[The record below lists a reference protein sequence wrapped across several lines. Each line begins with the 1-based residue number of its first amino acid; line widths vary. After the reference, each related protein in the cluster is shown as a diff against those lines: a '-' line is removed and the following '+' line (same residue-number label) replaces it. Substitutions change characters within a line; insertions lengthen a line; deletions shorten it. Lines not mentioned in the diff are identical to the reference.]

1 LETKQPPNKA
11 KKSNSSLS
19 SDSLANGSSSK
30 TKTAPTALVID
41 DDIVIRQ
48 YLRLSLKARGW
59 EVDEGENAAEG
70 LKKVRELHPQ
80 LVTLDLIMPNN
91 TGLDSLHLAR
101 MLNDEAP
108 EITLLI
114 LSSAGSN
121 LDVKEFADKHELEL
135 FDKATANNA
144 YANFFSRID
153 NLFRELS
160 DPMLGLPAGHT
171 SI

>member
-1 LETKQPPNKA
+1 VESNHPPNQPDRV
-11 KKSNSSLS
+11 NS
-19 SDSLANGSSSK
+19 SDSTATDPRAK
-30 TKTAPTALVID
+30 TTVAPTALVID

-48 YLRLSLKARGW
+48 FIRFTLETAGW
-59 EVDEGENAAEG
+59 KVDEAENAAEG

-91 TGLDSLHLAR
+91 TGLDALHLAR
-101 MLNDEAP
+101 LINDEAP

-121 LDVKEFADKHELEL
+121 QDVKEFADKYELEL
-135 FDKATANNA
+135 FDKANSTTVNGH
-144 YANFFSRID
+144 FFSRID

-160 DPMLGLPAGHT
+160 DPMLGLPAGQP

>member
-1 LETKQPPNKA
+1 LETNRPPNQPGPVKGSDPSAIDPRAKA
-11 KKSNSSLS
+11 
-19 SDSLANGSSSK
+19 
-30 TKTAPTALVID
+30 TVAPTALVID

-48 YLRLSLKARGW
+48 FIRFTLETAGW
-59 EVDEGENAAEG
+59 TVNEAENAAEG

-91 TGLDSLHLAR
+91 TGLDALHLAR
-101 MLNDEAP
+101 LINDEAP

-121 LDVKEFADKHELEL
+121 QDVKEFADKHELEL
-135 FDKATANNA
+135 FDKAVDTTTHGH
-144 YANFFSRID
+144 FFSRID

-160 DPMLGLPAGHT
+160 DPMLGLPAGQPR
-171 SI
+171 I